1 MYRIAIVTTDI
12 KRDWASQRLLAAIR
26 TRASGDTVDP
36 ISFGMK
42 IQGKLDIR
50 SKGISAGTYDAF
62 IVRAFNRQGEIDYQ
76 YEIFQIMEQQGKL
89 VINSMAGLSMAESK
103 AQTSYCLG
111 LAGLP
116 VPRTIVTQDI
126 KEALDALKRFGQAV
140 TKPLYGSFGVG
151 IEKVDH
157 KNGEELLRN
166 SLNKDGLI
174 YLQEYIPNQ
183 GRDIRAFVVG
193 DKIPAAMYRI
203 AHKGQWKTNVFQ
215 GSSCQPCRLSPA
227 LKELCMEA
235 VRVVGLEYTGIDI
248 IEGPNGPVILEL
260 NGAPAW
266 HGLEST
272 TNRDISEDI
281 IEHVIH
287 MLKTGR
293 PARQPAKLPLKEPA
307 RDR

>member
-1 MYRIAIVTTDI
+1 
-12 KRDWASQRLLAAIR
+12 
-26 TRASGDTVDP
+26 
-36 ISFGMK
+36 
-42 IQGKLDIR
+42 
-50 SKGISAGTYDAF
+50 
-62 IVRAFNRQGEIDYQ
+62 
-76 YEIFQIMEQQGKL
+76 
-89 VINSMAGLSMAESK
+89 
-103 AQTSYCLG
+103 
-111 LAGLP
+111 
-116 VPRTIVTQDI
+116 
-126 KEALDALKRFGQAV
+126 
-140 TKPLYGSFGVG
+140 
-151 IEKVDH
+151 
-157 KNGEELLRN
+157 
-166 SLNKDGLI
+166 
-174 YLQEYIPNQ
+174 
-183 GRDIRAFVVG
+183 
-193 DKIPAAMYRI
+193 MYRI

-227 LKELCMEA
+227 IKELCMEA